1 MLDAEGLAQ
10 HLVREHEQALR
21 FKPFA
26 AANGAASL
34 ADAYAIQDCFVLLL
48 EAKHG
53 QPIGYKIGLTS
64 QRMQAMCGIDS
75 PIAGVVLADRVHRSG
90 GSVALSSYGRL
101 GLEFEI
107 GIRMGAD
114 LNPKA
119 APFTVE
125 SIAGHVGGV
134 CAAIEIVDDRGA
146 DYAELDILSLV
157 ADNSWNAGIVLGEF
171 RESWPALDTAL
182 GVVRA
187 DGIEVDRGHGRDVLG
202 HPFAPLAWLA
212 NHLATQGRILR
223 AGDIVMTGSLVTT
236 RFPRGPQ
243 TYEFD
248 VEGLGRVALGVTAS

>member
-10 HLVREHEQALR
+10 RLLREHEQGSQFR
-21 FKPFA
+21 PFA
-26 AANGAASL
+26 AANGATSL
-34 ADAYAIQDCFVLLL
+34 ADAYAIQERFVTRLR
-48 EAKHG
+48 ERRG
-53 QPIGYKIGLTS
+53 EPVGYKIGLTS

-75 PIAGVVLADRVHRSG
+75 PIAGIVLAAGVHRSG
-90 GSVALSSYGRL
+90 AGVALGSYGRL

-107 GIRMGAD
+107 GIRIGAELD
-114 LNPKA
+114 PKT

-134 CAAIEIVDDRGA
+134 CAAIEIVDDRRA

-171 RESWPALDTAL
+171 RESWPEL
-182 GVVRA
+182 GAVLGIVRSN
-187 DGIEVDRGHGRDVLG
+187 GVEVDRGHGRDVLG

-212 NHLATQGRILR
+212 NHLAATGRTLR

-236 RFPRGPQ
+236 RFPTEPEA
-243 TYEFD
+243 YEFE
-248 VEGLGRVALGVTAS
+248 VEGLGRVALSVSAD